1 MKANVE
7 LLLGSEKGKIFEPAV
22 VEGIE
27 WSTERRGAPGKLTF
41 KVLEDKKLSFSEGCP
56 VRLKVNGKKIFLS
69 FFYFS

>member
-7 LLLGSEKGKIFEPAV
+7 LLIGNANGTKIFEPALE
-22 VEGIE
+22 EGIE

-56 VRLKVNGKKIFLS
+56 VRLKVNGKKIF
-69 FFYFS
+69 FG